1 MKVLITNDDGV
12 RSPGLHALAR
22 AVADAGYEVVV
33 VAPSNDLSGAG
44 ASIGKIHADWH
55 IDAQPLEL
63 PGCPG
68 IEAYAIEGPPGL
80 CVLAS
85 RLGAFGKAP
94 DMVVSG
100 INPGCNTGR
109 AVLHSG
115 TVGAALTAA
124 NFGVRGLAVSIDVP
138 GTPEERS
145 DPLWAT
151 AATVGV
157 AATNWLVD
165 AADGTV
171 LNVNVPDLAVGELRG
186 ARWATLAEIGTVRS
200 AVVEAPAERGRLQ
213 MELRPSGAELPPDSD
228 TALVR
233 DGYVAVTAL
242 TGIQAAP
249 PIDVEPIV
257 GPALSGNGAAGD
269 ADDDD
274 DGHDA
279 DPPAAPTETARSG

>member
-1 MKVLITNDDGV
+1 MRVLITNDDGV
-12 RSPGLHALAR
+12 RSPGLHALVR

-33 VAPSNDLSGAG
+33 VAPANDLSGAG

-63 PGCPG
+63 PGCSG

-124 NFGVRGLAVSIDVP
+124 NFGVRGLAVSIDVQ

-145 DPLWAT
+145 EPRWAT
-151 AATVGV
+151 AASVGV

-171 LNVNVPDLAVGELRG
+171 LNVNVPDLEVGELRG

-200 AVVEAPAERGRLQ
+200 AVVECPAERGRLQ

-228 TALVR
+228 TALVQE
-233 DGYVAVTAL
+233 GFVAVTAL

-257 GPALSGNGAAGD
+257 GPALAGNGVGS
-269 ADDDD
+269 
-274 DGHDA
+274 DA
-279 DPPAAPTETARSG
+279 DPPSAPTEAARSG